1 MEMRD
6 HCEALAAECKEMA
19 AQQSISNERAAA
31 LINVANSSLILA
43 FLYERLAAIIK
54 KENE

>member
-6 HCEALAAECKEMA
+6 HCEALAAECKIMA
-19 AQQSISNERAAA
+19 AQQSISNERAAT
-31 LINVANSSLILA
+31 LTNIANSSLILA